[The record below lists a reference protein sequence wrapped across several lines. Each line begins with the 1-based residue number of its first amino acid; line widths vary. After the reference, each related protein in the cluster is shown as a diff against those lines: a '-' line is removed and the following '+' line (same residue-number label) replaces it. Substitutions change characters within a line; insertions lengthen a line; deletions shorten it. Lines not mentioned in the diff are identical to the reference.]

1 MAEDVNNIQIYG
13 PKGTGK
19 TNALLRLKELLVDA
33 RYIDLAEF
41 SESFDYD
48 DNKFLLINNAQLFT
62 FDIKCA
68 TIQKR
73 KVIAAFSPGAKV
85 TDSAKVLTKRCGDGR
100 EMHFYWRPC
109 IHI

>member
-73 KVIAAFSPGAKV
+73 KVIAACLQSW
-85 TDSAKVLTKRCGDGR
+85 CQGDR
-100 EMHFYWRPC
+100 
-109 IHI
+109 